1 MELVKRTVI
10 TPISENLSPI
20 TISLQRNDIGE
31 YMVVT
36 TQNLGKDTSVAYS
49 SNANIAKEWYSE
61 KIKETTTSLRKM
73 DFDFK
78 VKEYGFSQYK

>member
-10 TPISENLSPI
+10 TPVSENLSPI

-36 TQNLGKDTSVAYS
+36 TQNLGKDTRVAYS
-49 SNANIAKEWYSE
+49 SNAITAKEWYGE
-61 KIKETTTSLRKM
+61 KIKETTTSLREM
-73 DFDFK
+73 DIDFK
-78 VKEYGFSQYK
+78 VKEYGL